1 MGKVIPLASTMKVSQ
16 EELFGAMATL
26 TGVTGN
32 TAEVSTQLRATIQ
45 GMLQPTTAMTGKIKK
60 LGYENGQAMI
70 ESLGLQG
77 TLDKLKE
84 SVGGNEIA
92 FSELFGSVE
101 AKNAVLALTGA
112 QAENFTEK
120 TNAMRNAVGATEDAF
135 KKQTDNIK
143 DNLLN

>member
-1 MGKVIPLASTMKVSQ
+1 MV
-16 EELFGAMATL
+16 
-26 TGVTGN
+26 
-32 TAEVSTQLRATIQ
+32 
-45 GMLQPTTAMTGKIKK
+45 K
-60 LGYENGQAMI
+60 LMI

-77 TLDKLKE
+77 TLDKLKD

-120 TNAMRNAVGATEDAF
+120 QMP
-135 KKQTDNIK
+135 
-143 DNLLN
+143 